1 MCGPLYE
8 NAIMNL
14 ITSITLI
21 LEIVHLMNMQN
32 EEIYNI
38 KNDDSFDKAFHINN
52 NDDNS
57 DKVFLHSISE
67 NETVKYLSR
76 LRKIR

>member
-8 NAIMNL
+8 NAIMSL

-38 KNDDSFDKAFHINN
+38 KNDDSFDKAI
-52 NDDNS
+52 
-57 DKVFLHSISE
+57 LTI
-67 NETVKYLSR
+67 TVIILIKYFCIVSPR
-76 LRKIR
+76 MKR